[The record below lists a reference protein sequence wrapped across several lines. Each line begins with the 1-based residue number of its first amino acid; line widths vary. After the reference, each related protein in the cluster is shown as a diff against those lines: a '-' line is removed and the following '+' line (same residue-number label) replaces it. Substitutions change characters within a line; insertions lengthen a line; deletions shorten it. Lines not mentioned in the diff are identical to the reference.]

1 MMSTAEKSGIR
12 TARSL
17 AHFFNVWRPNLTQE
31 VDDDDRVAGAVLTAF
46 AVVWLVEQEGGHVG
60 SEDSR
65 VDHQHQ
71 DYPVPQ
77 GLEG

>member
-1 MMSTAEKSGIR
+1 MKVDEDIYYK
-12 TARSL
+12 
-17 AHFFNVWRPNLTQE
+17 HDVHQK

-77 GLEG
+77 GLEE